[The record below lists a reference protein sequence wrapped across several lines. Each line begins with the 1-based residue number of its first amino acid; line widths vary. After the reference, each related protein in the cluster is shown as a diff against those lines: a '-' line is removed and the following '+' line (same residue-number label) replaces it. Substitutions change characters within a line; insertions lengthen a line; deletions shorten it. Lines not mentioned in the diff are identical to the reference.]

1 MSCLAIPT
9 GILGVFPYNNE
20 ILITRFPE
28 NLYIYEP
35 MNFYESFCYL
45 LANLTCKKNG
55 YELPKNL
62 KLDSWCV
69 PF

>member
-1 MSCLAIPT
+1 MSCLEIPT
-9 GILGVFPYNNE
+9 GILGVSPYNE

-35 MNFYESFCYL
+35 MNSYESFCYL
-45 LANLTCKKNG
+45 LANLTSKKNG

-62 KLDSWCV
+62 KMDSWHV